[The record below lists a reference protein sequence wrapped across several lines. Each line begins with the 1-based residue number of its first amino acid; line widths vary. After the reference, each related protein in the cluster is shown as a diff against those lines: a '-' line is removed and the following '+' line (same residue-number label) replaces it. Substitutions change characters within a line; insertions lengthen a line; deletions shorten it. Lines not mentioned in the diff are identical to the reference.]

1 MIGLQYLA
9 ALVVGYLMGSIPVG
23 VIVSRLIARV
33 DVRDHGSGMTGTT
46 NVLRTAGRKAAVMV
60 VGGDLLKGVLAVI
73 FAGLIVGNGYLQIGS
88 FGFDAGVGRVL
99 AGLGAVIGHNWSV
112 FLGFRGGRGVAT
124 YFGALAAMVP
134 LAAILGLEILILSA
148 FSTRFVSLG
157 SIAGVVVSYAIIVP
171 LTLLNGLAIEYLLY
185 SILGVVIIVA
195 MHRGNI
201 VRLMT
206 GKERRL
212 GERAGSVETTPPV
225 EGGG

>member
-60 VGGDLLKGVLAVI
+60 VGGDLVKGVLAVI

-225 EGGG
+225 GGGG

>member
-1 MIGLQYLA
+1 MIAFQYLA
-9 ALVVGYLMGSIPVG
+9 AFVVGYLMGSIPVG
-23 VIVSRLIARV
+23 VVVSRLTAKV
-33 DVRDHGSGMTGTT
+33 DVRDYGSGMTGTT

-60 VGGDLLKGVLAVI
+60 VAGDLLKGALAVI
-73 FAGLIVGNGYLQIGS
+73 FAGLIVGNGYLQVGN
-88 FGFDAGVGRVL
+88 FGLDAGLGRVL
-99 AGLGAVIGHNWSV
+99 AALGAVIGHNWSV
-112 FLGFRGGRGVAT
+112 FLGFKGGRGVAT

-134 LAAILGLEILILSA
+134 LVAILGGEILILSA

-157 SIAGVVVSYAIIVP
+157 SIAGVVGSYAIIIP
-171 LTLLNGLAIEYLLY
+171 LTLLNGLPIEYMLY
-185 SILGVVIIVA
+185 SILGVVIIVT

-212 GERAGSVETTPPV
+212 GERVGSIEAPPPV

>member
-1 MIGLQYLA
+1 VIGFQYLA
-9 ALVVGYLMGSIPVG
+9 AFAVGYLMGSIPVG
-23 VIVSRLIARV
+23 VVVSRLTAKV
-33 DVRDHGSGMTGTT
+33 DVRDYGSGMTGTT

-60 VGGDLLKGVLAVI
+60 VAGDLLKGALAVI
-73 FAGLIVGNGYLQIGS
+73 FAGLIVGNGYLQVGN
-88 FGFDAGVGRVL
+88 FGLDAGVGRVL
-99 AGLGAVIGHNWSV
+99 AALGAVIGHNWSV
-112 FLGFRGGRGVAT
+112 FLGFKGGRGVAT

-134 LAAILGLEILILSA
+134 LVAILGGEILVLSA

-157 SIAGVVVSYAIIVP
+157 SIAGVVGSYAIIIP
-171 LTLLNGLAIEYLLY
+171 LTLLNGLPIEYMLY

-201 VRLMT
+201 IRLMT

-212 GERAGSVETTPPV
+212 GERVGSIETPPPV

>member
-60 VGGDLLKGVLAVI
+60 VGGDLVKGVLAVI